1 MEGRGGEW
9 RGGSDLTWVHF
20 GLLCSSYRHLEAR
33 GKSQFKFLDWI
44 LKLVCDLFPYV
55 IVALMFAAFL
65 VMNGSIVVGMFTG
78 VIGGEPSDVRVGCL
92 MQCVR
97 MHTSLLNQ

>member
-1 MEGRGGEW
+1 MY
-9 RGGSDLTWVHF
+9 F
-20 GLLCSSYRHLEAR
+20 GLLCPFYRHIEAK
-33 GKSQFKFLDWI
+33 GKSHFKFLDWI
-44 LKLVCDLFPYV
+44 LKLVLDLFPYV
-55 IVALMFAAFL
+55 IVALMLAAFL